1 MKELIQQLI
10 GEGRTEEALTQLVQ
24 LSNDGV
30 LLLSR
35 YNAGKRQF
43 NNGMIEY
50 SEWARIQAQLNYAA
64 LELANSLKP
73 TAAATPIAT
82 ATPTAPAASGTGK
95 KVFISY
101 NHNDHFVM
109 RAVKDELEKAGIQVH
124 VDVNDMSAG
133 ESIQGFIDEA
143 FKNNEI
149 ILSIISRNSL
159 LSGWVNKEMTTARVL
174 NTFNKNWIPVSIDD
188 ACFNNDFVFEAN
200 TIIEKKMSDL
210 KEQIMKALSANISI
224 SSFTDELKRQEDLKS
239 NISGN
244 IAELKGLLVVDI
256 RPNVFDGGMAKVIKT
271 IQAQLNK

>member
-43 NNGMIEY
+43 NNGMIEF
-50 SEWARIQAQLNYAA
+50 SEWSRIQAQLNYAA

-73 TAAATPIAT
+73 TTATAPT
-82 ATPTAPAASGTGK
+82 ATPTAAPASGTGK

-124 VDVNDMSAG
+124 VDVNNMNAG

-143 FKNNEI
+143 FKNNDVV
-149 ILSIISRNSL
+149 LSIISRNSL

-256 RPNVFDGGMAKVIKT
+256 RPNVFEGGMAKVIKT